1 MIFLFSKI
9 AFFRWI
15 LISFPAC
22 GLAEELAWPRLIA
35 KPLLKDHTINLE
47 RLGLETLQT
56 LLGSGKSLRSRR
68 ILMSSSKICLYP
80 DDKKRISGICVT
92 GATMRSWRGG
102 LNEVVEVDETETER
116 FITLPL
122 CNVTTYQ
129 TMKTLPK
136 IITDE

>member
-1 MIFLFSKI
+1 
-9 AFFRWI
+9 
-15 LISFPAC
+15 
-22 GLAEELAWPRLIA
+22 
-35 KPLLKDHTINLE
+35 
-47 RLGLETLQT
+47 
-56 LLGSGKSLRSRR
+56 
-68 ILMSSSKICLYP
+68 MSSSQICLYP
-80 DDKKRISGICVT
+80 DDQKRISGICVT